1 MIKHILAIDQET
13 GRTLTGLD
21 ALSCRIKRV
30 LTTQV
35 GSRVK
40 RRNIGNRAINR
51 LGKNQN
57 PSEALIVQNL
67 SIEALTN
74 ANNQLAGLTV
84 EQCQATPTA
93 SGFAVSVI
101 GKWNGEAIRTSVT
114 I

>member
-1 MIKHILAIDQET
+1 MIVGIDQESGLT
-13 GRTLTGLD
+13 VTGLT

-40 RRNIGNRAINR
+40 RRALGNRAIER
-51 LGKNQN
+51 LGKNQS

-74 ANNQLAGLTV
+74 PNNQLTGLTI

-93 SGFAVSVI
+93 RGFVVSVV
-101 GKWNGEAIRTSVT
+101 GKWNGEAIRTSVDV
-114 I
+114 